1 MMAVM
6 KTVMRPAWRDP
17 KAMLASAAEAFSA
30 GRLAEAMAAAQAVLA
45 TAPDEV
51 AALRILGLSAAKAGQ
66 THAALE
72 AWRHAAALQP
82 QEPDH
87 PYRQAMILAREDA
100 LEEALAA
107 FDAALARRPDHAGAL
122 LNRAVALHRLGRL
135 PEALAGADRLLAAH
149 PGREQGWTLRA
160 QVLEAMGLM
169 EEAITAQAR
178 ATALQPGAAAAQTRL
193 GALLGRAR
201 HFEAGLVHLGLALVI
216 APGDGEALLARGQQ
230 LQMQRRH
237 QEALPD
243 LQAALATGHE
253 PQRTRHALAEALTAL
268 GRWAEAR
275 EHLVGVLA
283 EIDGSLR
290 ERPQKMDLRR
300 KRARLLIDLDRL
312 EEALDELSGLQGEDE
327 AQLLAERGHVL
338 FALAR
343 EEEALRCHAQ
353 ALALKPDAARTR
365 FSASLYRLATGDLPA
380 AWRDHEARWQT
391 PDFPSARRDF
401 PQPLWLGQEDIAGR
415 RVLLHAEQG
424 LGDTLQFCRYAG
436 MVAARGAEVLLEV
449 QPALVGLLRSLA
461 GPAAVLPHGEK
472 LPPFDLHCPLLSLP
486 LAFETSLAT
495 IPGAVPYLVASAA
508 RRQEWERRLGPAA
521 GRRIGLVWAG
531 NSLHG
536 NDARRSMPLAAA
548 APLLALGAE
557 VIGLQH
563 EVPERDRATLA
574 AMPALRMLGPQCRDF
589 EDTAALVSL
598 LDVVV
603 TVDTAVAHLAGALG
617 RPVCIL
623 IAQPSDWR
631 WLLGR
636 EDSPWYPTARL
647 FRQERRGDWA
657 GVIARLIEHLSA
669 G

>member
-1 MMAVM
+1 METRMTRA
-6 KTVMRPAWRDP
+6 AGRDP
-17 KAMLASAAEAFSA
+17 QAMLAAATQAYRA
-30 GRLAEAMAAAQAVLA
+30 GRLDEAIAAARAVLA
-45 TAPDEV
+45 LAPDEV
-51 AALRILGLSAAKAGQ
+51 PALHLLGL
-66 THAALE
+66 
-72 AWRHAAALQP
+72 AAARAGDAQTALDAHGRAAQLQP
-82 QEPDH
+82 NEPDF
-87 PYRQAMILAREDA
+87 PYRQAMILAREDR
-100 LEEALAA
+100 LEEALAG

-122 LNRAVALHRLGRL
+122 LNRAVALHRLARL
-135 PEALAGADRLLAAH
+135 PEALAGVDRLLAAH
-149 PGREQGWTLRA
+149 PGREQGWALRA
-160 QVLEAMGLM
+160 QVLEAMGRM
-169 EEAITAQAR
+169 DDAIAAQSR
-178 ATALQPGAAAAQTRL
+178 ATALQPSVAAAQTRL

-201 HFEAGLVHLGLALVI
+201 HFEAGLVHLGLALAI
-216 APGDGEALLARGQQ
+216 APGDGEALLARGRQ

-253 PQRTRHALAEALTAL
+253 PQRTRHALADALTAL

-283 EIDGSLR
+283 DIDASLR
-290 ERPQKMDLRR
+290 DGPNTMDLRR

-312 EEALDELSGLQGEDE
+312 EEALEELSSLQGEDE
-327 AQLLAERGHVL
+327 AQVLAERGHVL

-365 FSASLYRLATGDLPA
+365 FSASLHRLATGDLPA
-380 AWRDHEARWQT
+380 AWRDHEARWQV
-391 PDFPSARRDF
+391 PDFPSANRDF
-401 PQPLWLGQEDIAGR
+401 PQPLWLGEEDIAGR

-449 QPALVGLLRSLA
+449 QPPLVGLLRSLA

-495 IPGAVPYLVASAA
+495 IPGAVPYLAASAA
-508 RRQEWERRLGPAA
+508 RRQEWARRLGPAE
-521 GRRIGLVWAG
+521 GQRIGLVWAG

-563 EVPERDRATLA
+563 ELPERDRATLA

-589 EDTAALVSL
+589 DDTAALVSL

-603 TVDTAVAHLAGALG
+603 TVDTSVAHLAGALG

-623 IAQPSDWR
+623 LAQPSDWR
-631 WLLGR
+631 WLLRR

-647 FRQERRGDWA
+647 FRQQRRGDWA
-657 GVIARLIEHLSA
+657 GVMARLVEHL
-669 G
+669 GWG